1 MSNMYGGS
9 AAGVDIHEINR
20 QLRTIEEELVA
31 VIPEHLFVAHMLPII
46 SREEGH
52 SDLTPWNHLAGSPF
66 NRVKVVDRGNN
77 VLFELPPMAVS
88 PTLDKNRDSRN
99 SVYEMI
105 ETYRM
110 HCKISPRNGQAYLDS
125 RLGEYVKDPQFDYA
139 ELRLIDDVLE
149 RYGKPR
155 RLPRGFYEELDRRR
169 GITVEPSAGQTETTV
184 SEEDDIGDDF

>member
-9 AAGVDIHEINR
+9 AAGVDIREISR

-52 SDLTPWNHLAGSPF
+52 NDLTPWNHLAGSPF
-66 NRVKVVDRGNN
+66 NRVKVVDRDNN

-88 PTLDKNRDSRN
+88 PTLDKDRDSRN

-110 HCKISPRNGQAYLDS
+110 HSKISPRNGQAYLDS
-125 RLGEYVKDPQFDYA
+125 RLGEFVKDPQFDYS
-139 ELRLIDDVLE
+139 ELRLVDDVLE
-149 RYGKPR
+149 RYNKPR

-169 GITVEPSAGQTETTV
+169 GVPTEVTASQPEPSIP
-184 SEEDDIGDDF
+184 EEDDIGDDF